1 MAHER
6 AQRMRRMWEEEFRR
20 QVSCIHWLGN
30 LVMHDCSSSFT
41 AYVSAQMVAFD

>member
-20 QVSCIHWLGN
+20 QVSCIHWFGN

-41 AYVSAQMVAFD
+41 TYVSAQMVAFD